1 MEEKLFFG
9 GVKGGK
15 TTKIITLNGKKMRK
29 IPSTIG
35 NLTGL
40 KVLNLQNNLI
50 PSVCSEFST
59 LTQLTVLNLGN
70 NLLEE
75 VPEEVKYLTSLTKLH
90 LFGNRISRFA
100 SEICDGLKNLT
111 LLNLNNNQLTYIPK
125 EVSRLENL
133 IYLSVNHNQLTSIPR
148 ELCFLKNLCELRLNY
163 NQISCIPE
171 DIWFLKSLQKLF
183 LARNNIEVLPEL
195 LCHLINLKTLD
206 VAGNL
211 IQIFPSG
218 FQYMKLKEFY
228 CEGNPLFLK
237 HPVGAIKKL
246 DVLSLQEITSRYI
259 MNQLIEMNP
268 FLMEA
273 MAWYPQI
280 WHTISKGRLCA
291 ICGKSFLAMWIEC
304 VEFVPPSKNWRTSR
318 NLKLVPLRTLI
329 CSFECFNQRGP
340 NQFGI
345 AHVQKQ

>member
-1 MEEKLFFG
+1 MEEKLFVRA
-9 GVKGGK
+9 VKGGK

-35 NLTGL
+35 NLPGL

-50 PSVCSEFST
+50 SSVCSELST

-90 LFGNRISRFA
+90 LFGNRINRFA
-100 SEICDGLKNLT
+100 SGVCDGLKNLT

-125 EVSRLENL
+125 EVSRLESL
-133 IYLSVNHNQLTSIPR
+133 IYLSINHNQLTSIPR
-148 ELCFLKNLCELRLNY
+148 ELCFLKNLSELQLNY
-163 NQISCIPE
+163 NQIICIPE
-171 DIWFLKSLQKLF
+171 EIKFLKRLQKLF
-183 LARNNIEVLPEL
+183 LARNNIEVLPEV
-195 LCHLINLKTLD
+195 LCHLINLRILD
-206 VAGNL
+206 VAGNV

-218 FQYMKLKEFY
+218 FPYLKLKEFY
-228 CEGNPLFLK
+228 CEGNPLFLMQ
-237 HPVGAIKKL
+237 PVSAIKQL
-246 DVLSLQEITSRYI
+246 DILSLQEITSRFI

-273 MAWYPQI
+273 IEWYPQI
-280 WHTISKGRLCA
+280 WDTISKGRICA
-291 ICGKSFLAMWIEC
+291 ICGKSFLTIWIEC
-304 VEFVPPSKNWRTSR
+304 VEFVPPSKNWKTSK

-329 CSFECFNQRGP
+329 CSYECFNQRGP

-345 AHVQKQ
+345 AQVQEQ

>member
-50 PSVCSEFST
+50 PSVCSELST
-59 LTQLTVLNLGN
+59 LTQ
-70 NLLEE
+70 
-75 VPEEVKYLTSLTKLH
+75 
-90 LFGNRISRFA
+90 
-100 SEICDGLKNLT
+100 
-111 LLNLNNNQLTYIPK
+111 
-125 EVSRLENL
+125 
-133 IYLSVNHNQLTSIPR
+133 
-148 ELCFLKNLCELRLNY
+148 
-163 NQISCIPE
+163 
-171 DIWFLKSLQKLF
+171 
-183 LARNNIEVLPEL
+183 
-195 LCHLINLKTLD
+195 
-206 VAGNL
+206 
-211 IQIFPSG
+211 

-228 CEGNPLFLK
+228 CEGNPLYLK

-246 DVLSLQEITSRYI
+246 DVLSLQEITSRFI

-280 WHTISKGRLCA
+280 WQTISKGKLCA

-329 CSFECFNQRGP
+329 CSFACFNQRGP

-345 AHVQKQ
+345 AHVQNQ